1 MLKRFIQAVTEFW
14 WGLMILLVD
23 LTATAYVL
31 QLGFE
36 IANHILKNINR
47 ATDSDIVH
55 FSYDVKFSAKE
66 KSLILYHS
74 DCLWSILLNMIL
86 QISQSISNLPDWETM
101 YSHVDGKQLLH
112 QSTDIQFCRSL
123 SLVVKKH
130 CKVKSWPNI
139 LTVQFWRTACCQ
151 TI

>member
-1 MLKRFIQAVTEFW
+1 MEMLKRFIQAVTEFW

-74 DCLWSILLNMIL
+74 DCL
-86 QISQSISNLPDWETM
+86 
-101 YSHVDGKQLLH
+101 
-112 QSTDIQFCRSL
+112 
-123 SLVVKKH
+123 
-130 CKVKSWPNI
+130 
-139 LTVQFWRTACCQ
+139 
-151 TI
+151 

>member
-1 MLKRFIQAVTEFW
+1 
-14 WGLMILLVD
+14 MILLVD

-47 ATDSDIVH
+47 ATDSDIN

-74 DCLWSILLNMIL
+74 DCL
-86 QISQSISNLPDWETM
+86 
-101 YSHVDGKQLLH
+101 
-112 QSTDIQFCRSL
+112 
-123 SLVVKKH
+123 
-130 CKVKSWPNI
+130 
-139 LTVQFWRTACCQ
+139 
-151 TI
+151 